1 MKNSSLRL
9 WALFPGEPELDTA
22 IRNLTSAGTR
32 LEEIYAP
39 VPIPGALEKTG
50 QQQTRLPWIC
60 FGLGLMGAAFKIW
73 FQFWTSSYDWPLNV
87 GGKPWDSLPAFVPV
101 TFEVMVLVA
110 GLGAFAAFLVR
121 RRLYPG
127 KGTVNP
133 YRETS
138 DNSFAL
144 RIDMTNGNGDLSRT
158 IQILRAAGA
167 LKIDRETE
175 RRDR

>member
-1 MKNSSLRL
+1 MKNGSFRL
-9 WALFPGEPELDTA
+9 WALFPGEPELVAA
-22 IRNLTSAGTR
+22 IRKLTSEGTR

-39 VPIPGALEKTG
+39 YPIPGGMETTG
-50 QQQTRLPWIC
+50 QQRTRLPWIC

-110 GLGAFAAFLVR
+110 GLGAFAAFLGR

-127 KGTVNP
+127 KRTPNP
-133 YRETS
+133 YPETS
-138 DNSFAL
+138 DDSFAL
-144 RIDMTNGNGDLSRT
+144 RIDMTKGNGDLSRT
-158 IQILRAAGA
+158 LEILHASGA
-167 LKIDRETE
+167 LRIDRESEGGT
-175 RRDR
+175 R